1 MHTSMVGEVEEWKR
15 CVQTLAQSVRLPVAV
30 SLSVL
35 SLAVPSASS
44 WPCSTAFTQCAAPF
58 GHKMD
63 ILGTPGRLLGR
74 EARAS
79 CAQRPRE
86 TCWLRMAATD
96 VSLRVQ
102 QMQARLKGLKVAEL
116 RQYLG
121 EFGESGDKLKKAEI
135 INRIIQLTQAKGSPI
150 EKPSDWSLVNPSQQR
165 APPPRDP
172 PGMGAQGGSSAR
184 HVDESRASA
193 ETGLKR
199 TRNSGDGGLL
209 PVGLTAY
216 TGEET
221 LSARSDDGEVAGWE
235 DERERDTGRD
245 DEREGNTGVGEGA
258 TVGSFENIASFQK
271 RPSQDYVRGGGGGGE
286 QATASFTRPAT
297 RAASAPERVPRR
309 GPGSG
314 KRLSASAAA
323 LTPEELSDYLEEAPI
338 DILALNALNREPAK
352 ASRGT
357 EALGVGVSSVGPGPQ
372 PFLRTFQGDKTSE
385 ASGEGLGR
393 KHTAD
398 MEICFLGTASCLPT
412 LTRGVSSIAL
422 RLVGRRGV
430 GSSTWIFDAGEG
442 AMVQMHI
449 DTYIYTYI

>member
-1 MHTSMVGEVEEWKR
+1 MVG
-15 CVQTLAQSVRLPVAV
+15 
-30 SLSVL
+30 
-35 SLAVPSASS
+35 
-44 WPCSTAFTQCAAPF
+44 
-58 GHKMD
+58 
-63 ILGTPGRLLGR
+63 
-74 EARAS
+74 
-79 CAQRPRE
+79 
-86 TCWLRMAATD
+86 TD

-102 QMQARLKGLKVAEL
+102 QMQGRLKGLKVAEL

-121 EFGESGDKLKKAEI
+121 EFGESGDKLKKAEL

-172 PGMGAQGGSSAR
+172 PGMGARGGSSAR

-193 ETGLKR
+193 DTDLKR
-199 TRNSGDGGLL
+199 TGKSGDGGLL

-221 LSARSDDGEVAGWE
+221 PSARSDDDGEVAGWE
-235 DERERDTGRD
+235 DERQRERDTGRE
-245 DEREGNTGVGEGA
+245 DEMEGNKRVGEGA

-271 RPSQDYVRGGGGGGE
+271 RPSQDYVRGGGGGGGGGGGE

-323 LTPEELSDYLEEAPI
+323 LTPDELSDYLEEAPI

-357 EALGVGVSSVGPGPQ
+357 EALGVSLSSVGPGPQ
-372 PFLRTFQGDKTSE
+372 PFPRTFQGDKTSE

-430 GSSTWIFDAGEG
+430 GSSAWIFDAGEG
-442 AMVQMHI
+442 TLIQMQLYTYLYI
-449 DTYIYTYI
+449 LIYKGIYIYIIMYLYICGMQERRFRCRRAGCAPRRSTRSSSHIYMAITLSESWASCVSLVCGLKLVLLLCAAP